1 MERKDW
7 PDPAPAMEGLRGGTP
22 PALLCNKK
30 GSMTTQHQKITIS
43 CSSTKRHNDTERDR
57 ETERQRERQRS
68 FQFLHTSKSSP
79 NKTDNLK
86 KREMSKSKHP

>member
-30 GSMTTQHQKITIS
+30 GSITTQHQKITIS
-43 CSSTKRHNDTERDR
+43 CSSTKDIM
-57 ETERQRERQRS
+57 REREREREAS
-68 FQFLHTSKSSP
+68 NSCTLANHPLPKLTISK
-79 NKTDNLK
+79 NLK
-86 KREMSKSKHP
+86 

>member
-7 PDPAPAMEGLRGGTP
+7 PAPAPVMEGLRGGTP

-30 GSMTTQHQKITIS
+30 GSITTQHQKITIS
-43 CSSTKRHNDTERDR
+43 CSSTKDII
-57 ETERQRERQRS
+57 RERERERERERS

-86 KREMSKSKHP
+86 KT